1 MQNNQYW
8 RQDDPRLN
16 ERQAWPKEAFPEADY
31 AWFRESGCLVCSLAA
46 MLLRFGLEKNTEEE
60 PFNPWILNQRL
71 IACGAFTPE
80 ADLELDDIWKLYP
93 LRYIGSIPYSW
104 DTLKQLIENGSL
116 CLVTVPGIRGP
127 RHFTAVLCLTEDDAV
142 LFDPLCGER
151 KLREVDRLCEIREF
165 RLKDKGR

>member
-71 IACGAFTPE
+71 IACGAFTPA

-93 LRYIGSIPYSW
+93 LRYIGSVPYSW
-104 DTLKQLIENGSL
+104 EALKQLTESGSL
-116 CLVTVPGIRGP
+116 CLLTVPGIRAPGIS
-127 RHFTAVLCLTEDDAV
+127 RQCSV
-142 LFDPLCGER
+142 
-151 KLREVDRLCEIREF
+151 
-165 RLKDKGR
+165 